1 MNKYFNLTAE
11 ERQAL
16 ADKRDFR
23 PANFSKTQPEAM
35 VEQTEELPVEEPII
49 EEVPTEEESPVKKSK
64 KSKK

>member
-23 PANFSKTQPEAM
+23 PANFSKTKLEPI
-35 VEQTEELPVEEPII
+35 VEQTEELPVEEPIV
-49 EEVPTEEESPVKKSK
+49 EEVPTEEAPVKKSK

>member
-23 PANFSKTQPEAM
+23 PANFAKKQPEAM
-35 VEQTEELPVEEPII
+35 VEQTEELPIEEPIV
-49 EEVPTEEESPVKKSK
+49 EEVPTEEAPVKKSK